1 MDWSPHGHV
10 VLDVGAHL
18 GAFTVFAAIGGA
30 RKVSYPLDSSGC
42 LLVPTMSSHAL
53 SGSSYI
59 ATVSVWVPAAVSFQ
73 DRVCVAGN
81 GL

>member
-30 RKVSYPLDSSGC
+30 RKVSFGFQR
-42 LLVPTMSSHAL
+42 LLVSSHHEFPC
-53 SGSSYI
+53 I
-59 ATVSVWVPAAVSFQ
+59 
-73 DRVCVAGN
+73 DR
-81 GL
+81 